1 MQCTINL
8 NDFAHAKP
16 NGTWIFVLLPCS
28 CTLVVFVVVV
38 VWWPI
43 AESAF
48 RIYYYDLKVHKALEG
63 DSRISLHNWH
73 NQPKAGDKISRR
85 AAAEVLKSDANTPDL
100 SISIYLARPPK
111 VGRSHK
117 EALQLEVLLH

>member
-1 MQCTINL
+1 MQRTINL

-16 NGTWIFVLLPCS
+16 NGTWIFALVSLVFVLI
-28 CTLVVFVVVV
+28 VGAAVVVV

-63 DSRISLHNWH
+63 DSRISL
-73 NQPKAGDKISRR
+73 P
-85 AAAEVLKSDANTPDL
+85 
-100 SISIYLARPPK
+100 
-111 VGRSHK
+111 
-117 EALQLEVLLH
+117 